1 MKKLVFLFLLLII
14 SPLALFAQ
22 EVEMADNFRAEG
34 KIYVVVAIV
43 LIILIGL
50 FAYLFFLDKKVT
62 ELEKRVRDQQTK

>member
-1 MKKLVFLFLLLII
+1 MRKLGLLFLLLLI
-14 SPLALFAQ
+14 SPLASFGQ
-22 EVEMADNFRAEG
+22 EVEMADSFRAEG

-62 ELEKRVRDQQTK
+62 DLEKRMRDQQTK